1 MDRKHCVLFYS
12 KNSQESFDLFNYING
27 LPIDL
32 PSLTGMTMICADNE
46 LIRSKLLENKIL
58 DVPVLLIEYF
68 ISSSKEFPK
77 KQKLFKNQIY
87 QWIDEITKKCII
99 EQKYNS
105 PKQKSQKKVSF
116 LSPTSSSIP
125 NSIPSQTKPKDVSS
139 MAAEIAKQRDI
150 EENKLNKNLLV
161 KNV

>member
-77 KQKLFKNQIY
+77 KQKLFKN
-87 QWIDEITKKCII
+87 
-99 EQKYNS
+99 
-105 PKQKSQKKVSF
+105 
-116 LSPTSSSIP
+116 
-125 NSIPSQTKPKDVSS
+125 
-139 MAAEIAKQRDI
+139 
-150 EENKLNKNLLV
+150 
-161 KNV
+161 